1 MSAVPGEMA
10 GSLASWAG
18 ASQPIG
24 GMVIVSWTLHS
35 GATTMI
41 RYATEPGSPVVE
53 ITVEGRLTDSDFRGA
68 IDRLQADVEQNGK
81 TRVLE
86 RIEHFSGMEPAAIWT
101 DIKLGMPLAQ
111 KITRA
116 AVVADAA
123 WIRRLTDIGRLLT
136 RAEVKTFRPDELD
149 LARTWIN
156 AD

>member
-1 MSAVPGEMA
+1 
-10 GSLASWAG
+10 
-18 ASQPIG
+18 
-24 GMVIVSWTLHS
+24 
-35 GATTMI
+35 MI

-53 ITVEGRLTDSDFRGA
+53 ITLEGRLTDSDLRGA
-68 IDRLQADVEQNGK
+68 IERLQADVEENGK

-86 RIEHFSGMEPAAIWT
+86 RIEHFSGMEPAALWT

-149 LARTWIN
+149 DARTWIN